1 VNDRLLA
8 PIAALVALLVVAA
21 LSVFTVSEQ
30 EFAVRTRFGQVQP
43 GDYAPGLHWCWP
55 FERIERIDRRVIAQ
69 RVQAEPFLDNAQQ
82 GLSVDI
88 DLSWRVSDASA
99 YLRAGA
105 GPDAEEAVAMRLAG
119 KVRGELKASYA
130 QLSLAQI
137 VAAPRGGVSDAG
149 IARLQRAAGVLGIT
163 LVDARV
169 TRIDPSE
176 EVANAIYARMQ
187 SAYGAQARQVR
198 AAGAAE
204 GDRLRAE
211 AERNRNEITA
221 AAERD
226 AQRLRGEGDAQ
237 AAAIHARAYGA
248 NPEFAAFYRSLQA
261 YRNALGREGDILVIQ
276 PDGEFYKYLRS
287 PARP

>member
-1 VNDRLLA
+1 VNERLLA
-8 PIAALVALLVVAA
+8 PGSALVALLVVAG
-21 LSVFTVSEQ
+21 LSVFVVSEQ

-55 FERIERIDRRVIAQ
+55 FERIERIDRRVVVE
-69 RVQAEPFLDNAQQ
+69 RLQAEPFLDSAQH

-88 DLSWRVSDASA
+88 DLSWRVRDAGA

-105 GPDAEEAVAMRLAG
+105 GPDVEADVAMLLAG
-119 KVRGELKASYA
+119 KLRSELKASYA

-137 VAAPRGGVSDAG
+137 VAAPRGGVSDALS
-149 IARLQRAAGVLGIT
+149 ARLRRAASDLGIT
-163 LVDARV
+163 LLDVRV
-169 TRIDPSE
+169 KRIDPSDDG
-176 EVANAIYARMQ
+176 ATAIYARMQ
-187 SAYGAQARQVR
+187 SAYTTQARQVR

-211 AERNRNEITA
+211 AERNRNEIVNA
-221 AAERD
+221 ADRD

-237 AAAIHARAYGA
+237 AAAIHARAYGS

-261 YRNALGREGDILVIQ
+261 YRNVLGHEGDILVIQ
-276 PDGEFYKYLRS
+276 PDGEFYQYLHS
-287 PARP
+287 PARH

>member
-1 VNDRLLA
+1 VNERWLA
-8 PIAALVALLVVAA
+8 PISALVAVLVVVA

-30 EFAVRTRFGQVQP
+30 EFAVRTRFGRVQP

-55 FERIERIDRRVIAQ
+55 FERIERIDRRVVAQ
-69 RVQAEPFLDNAQQ
+69 RVQAEPFVDNAQQ

-88 DLSWRVSDASA
+88 DLSWRVRDAGA
-99 YLRAGA
+99 YLRAVT
-105 GPDAEEAVAMRLAG
+105 GPAAEEAVAMRLAAAL
-119 KVRGELKASYA
+119 RTELKASYA

-137 VAAPRGGVSDAG
+137 VAAPRGGVSDAA
-149 IARLQRAAGVLGIT
+149 IARLRQVAADVGVT
-163 LVDARV
+163 LLDARV
-169 TRIDPSE
+169 KRIDPSE
-176 EVANAIYARMQ
+176 EVANAIIARMQ
-187 SAYGAQARQVR
+187 AGYSAQARLVR

-204 GDRLRAE
+204 ADRVRAE
-211 AERNRNEITA
+211 AERTRDEIVG

-261 YRNALGREGDILVIQ
+261 YRKVLGHEGDILVIQ
-276 PDGEFYKYLRS
+276 PDGEFYRYLHG
-287 PARP
+287 PARQ